1 MTRPTAANCR
11 VTATRYENVEGRSAA
26 RRARRDRYGA
36 QPSCSCTIMLYYSMI
51 VRCTVT
57 PHEPSCLSPRARRP
71 SYRRRADALKRLPEK
86 IQEGAAKRARAAP
99 ARETW
104 EAPSVSEL
112 FHFRTRP
119 SSYPILSQPW
129 LLRTVS
135 AGPAPLTPGGH
146 CVLQEAE
153 AACELKVVLGKKCSE
168 KHEVTMI
175 RRS

>member
-1 MTRPTAANCR
+1 M
-11 VTATRYENVEGRSAA
+11 
-26 RRARRDRYGA
+26 
-36 QPSCSCTIMLYYSMI
+36 
-51 VRCTVT
+51 
-57 PHEPSCLSPRARRP
+57 
-71 SYRRRADALKRLPEK
+71 
-86 IQEGAAKRARAAP
+86 
-99 ARETW
+99 
-104 EAPSVSEL
+104 SEL

-153 AACELKVVLGKKCSE
+153 AACELNVVLGKKCSE

>member
-1 MTRPTAANCR
+1 MFMYNHVVLLYDCTLYRHPTRTLLP
-11 VTATRYENVEGRSAA
+11 
-26 RRARRDRYGA
+26 
-36 QPSCSCTIMLYYSMI
+36 
-51 VRCTVT
+51 
-57 PHEPSCLSPRARRP
+57 LSRARRP

-119 SSYPILSQPW
+119 SSYPTLSQPW

-175 RRS
+175 RSS

>member
-1 MTRPTAANCR
+1 MSKAAPQHGGL
-11 VTATRYENVEGRSAA
+11 AGIDME
-26 RRARRDRYGA
+26 
-36 QPSCSCTIMLYYSMI
+36 QPSCSCTCCTVQMYMCMYSMHVVWI
-51 VRCTVT
+51 PS
-57 PHEPSCLSPRARRP
+57 PHTNPPASLPGLAGLP
-71 SYRRRADALKRLPEK
+71 NRRRADALKRLPEK

>member
-1 MTRPTAANCR
+1 MFMHMYMHMCM
-11 VTATRYENVEGRSAA
+11 YMH
-26 RRARRDRYGA
+26 
-36 QPSCSCTIMLYYSMI
+36 MLY
-51 VRCTVT
+51 RTLCTLYRHPT
-57 PHEPSCLSPRARRP
+57 RPSCLSPRARRP

>member
-1 MTRPTAANCR
+1 MCRDPGSRSVGTRTLRTPGRKKT
-11 VTATRYENVEGRSAA
+11 VGRSVTPRAA
-26 RRARRDRYGA
+26 RDKGRRLGKSAR
-36 QPSCSCTIMLYYSMI
+36 C
-51 VRCTVT
+51 
-57 PHEPSCLSPRARRP
+57 CLSPRARRP

>member
-11 VTATRYENVEGRSAA
+11 ETRHDTKMSKAA
-26 RRARRDRYGA
+26 PQHGGLAGIDME
-36 QPSCSCTIMLYYSMI
+36 QPSCSCTCTCCTVLY

-168 KHEVTMI
+168 KHEETMI

>member
-1 MTRPTAANCR
+1 MFMHMYMHMCM
-11 VTATRYENVEGRSAA
+11 Y
-26 RRARRDRYGA
+26 
-36 QPSCSCTIMLYYSMI
+36 MLY
-51 VRCTVT
+51 RTLCTLYRHPT
-57 PHEPSCLSPRARRP
+57 RPSCLSPRARRP

-129 LLRTVS
+129 LLRTDTWWALRV
-135 AGPAPLTPGGH
+135 AGG
-146 CVLQEAE
+146 
-153 AACELKVVLGKKCSE
+153 
-168 KHEVTMI
+168 
-175 RRS
+175 

>member
-1 MTRPTAANCR
+1 MFM
-11 VTATRYENVEGRSAA
+11 Y
-26 RRARRDRYGA
+26 
-36 QPSCSCTIMLYYSMI
+36 MLYRTVVVVLGGVTT
-51 VRCTVT
+51 VRLISSTFCTESTVT
-57 PHEPSCLSPRARRP
+57 PHEPSGLSPRARRP

-135 AGPAPLTPGGH
+135 AGPAGGH

>member
-1 MTRPTAANCR
+1 MSKAAPQHGGL
-11 VTATRYENVEGRSAA
+11 AGIDME
-26 RRARRDRYGA
+26 
-36 QPSCSCTIMLYYSMI
+36 QPSCSCTCCTVHVLY

-168 KHEVTMI
+168 KHEVTMN